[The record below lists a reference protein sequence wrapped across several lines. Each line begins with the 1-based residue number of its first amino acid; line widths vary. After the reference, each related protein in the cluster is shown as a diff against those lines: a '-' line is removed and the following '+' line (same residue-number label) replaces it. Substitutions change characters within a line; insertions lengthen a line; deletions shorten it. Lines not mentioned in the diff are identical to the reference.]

1 MVKIMGSLSRQLN
14 KLLGKSD
21 LNNVEFK
28 ADELESLQTIQLSKR
43 DLAYA
48 EYFKNVETL
57 ELNAFP
63 SVTNEDLIYLAEKMK
78 KVKILKIKEQNALF
92 KIDLNGFEN
101 LESLCLTHNDNLL
114 DVYGLSKVNKLVFY
128 DNKDYKNIQQI
139 VDYLLLNEK
148 NSLTLDIVYYVDIA
162 NILHDL
168 GESSL
173 VLDRISWI
181 ESIGLRKYS
190 TYEYSKGEIE
200 SIFKYISFIA
210 SKYVYKSDSDIEKF
224 TILYTWMINNIKFL
238 NEDDPNGENLNLIS
252 NVNKVFSYG
261 RGGRLS
267 FAKAFQLLLSFAGIK
282 SSVVYS
288 MGANDV
294 IGFYNDQKVCSL
306 LGESDYAVL
315 RVNLDNKD
323 YYCDIAWDSLIN
335 FHGFFD
341 KMRVFLFSKTELKS
355 RHKFVGEGN
364 IENTYSYH
372 GDDCDELI
380 SFAKN
385 RCKDVDEMFEDIDK
399 VKPDIEGIDLNIV
412 LLKLNKHDLTEKM
425 NSLEVDSDEY
435 KKLMKEL
442 TEMENKMDEFSTEL
456 VRLENVR
463 EGVIKSYTNLLKE
476 RYFTLDQINDPEET
490 IEDLNKKEDF
500 LLVSTYMNEL
510 FKLVLK

>member
-1 MVKIMGSLSRQLN
+1 M
-14 KLLGKSD
+14 
-21 LNNVEFK
+21 
-28 ADELESLQTIQLSKR
+28 
-43 DLAYA
+43 
-48 EYFKNVETL
+48 
-57 ELNAFP
+57 
-63 SVTNEDLIYLAEKMK
+63 
-78 KVKILKIKEQNALF
+78 
-92 KIDLNGFEN
+92 
-101 LESLCLTHNDNLL
+101 
-114 DVYGLSKVNKLVFY
+114 
-128 DNKDYKNIQQI
+128 
-139 VDYLLLNEK
+139 
-148 NSLTLDIVYYVDIA
+148 
-162 NILHDL
+162 
-168 GESSL
+168 
-173 VLDRISWI
+173 
-181 ESIGLRKYS
+181 
-190 TYEYSKGEIE
+190 
-200 SIFKYISFIA
+200 
-210 SKYVYKSDSDIEKF
+210 
-224 TILYTWMINNIKFL
+224 
-238 NEDDPNGENLNLIS
+238 
-252 NVNKVFSYG
+252 
-261 RGGRLS
+261 
-267 FAKAFQLLLSFAGIK
+267 
-282 SSVVYS
+282 
-288 MGANDV
+288 
-294 IGFYNDQKVCSL
+294 
-306 LGESDYAVL
+306 
-315 RVNLDNKD
+315 NLDNKD
-323 YYCDIAWDSLIN
+323 HYCDIAWASLIN